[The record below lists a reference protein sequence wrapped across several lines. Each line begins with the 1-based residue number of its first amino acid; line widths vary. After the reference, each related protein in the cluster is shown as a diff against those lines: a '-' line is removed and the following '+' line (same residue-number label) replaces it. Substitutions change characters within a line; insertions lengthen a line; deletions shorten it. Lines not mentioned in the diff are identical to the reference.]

1 MIKENN
7 KKKGEIFEEKNTLSD
22 KKYFTGKLPNQI
34 VAHKEGSLLK
44 VIDVK
49 KALKEF
55 WREVNKMKPEP
66 LKGKVTYNAERY
78 GDSNEVNIELIKED
92 IKSAVEWLKK
102 EIRDKVYQIQ
112 TNSNEYESK
121 ELLMKIINQ
130 AFEDVTRKIQ
140 F

>member
-1 MIKENN
+1 MNEEIKL
-7 KKKGEIFEEKNTLSD
+7 NT
-22 KKYFTGKLPNQI
+22 T
-34 VAHKEGSLLK
+34 HKEGSLLK